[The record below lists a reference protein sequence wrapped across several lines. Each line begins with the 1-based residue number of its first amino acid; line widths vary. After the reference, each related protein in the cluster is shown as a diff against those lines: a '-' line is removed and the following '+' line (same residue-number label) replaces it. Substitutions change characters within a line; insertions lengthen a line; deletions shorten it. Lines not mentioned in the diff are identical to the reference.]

1 MDRTGSVEPSDKVL
15 CKQKFSANAV
25 GLGSR
30 LIHLTTE
37 AYLIVKYIFTTKHS
51 VLNMLNCK
59 SLLNNKLVFI
69 ILQF

>member
-37 AYLIVKYIFTTKHS
+37 AYLIVKYIYHVS
-51 VLNMLNCK
+51 LLNCK
-59 SLLNNKLVFI
+59 IHNG
-69 ILQF
+69 